1 MKTILDII
9 DRAPKPTPWSEGDNI
24 PWNEPDFSERML
36 AEVQSF
42 PSLSG
47 KTTSD
52 ETELPVIVASR

>member
-42 PSLSG
+42 PSS
-47 KTTSD
+47 SPVD
-52 ETELPVIVASR
+52 EGGDRDRP